1 MFRSGL
7 LLIYFVR
14 IGYILIKILTSN
26 DEADVQN
33 TSEMNEQGNIIYEYV
48 VTILL
53 YGYQSLLYQLIFV
66 CLMLLA
72 NQKKKK
78 VLLQFCFSPSRS
90 RMATTWNIISYLS
103 LLLMLS
109 FNMFVFIGLSYYT
122 VLIKSQ
128 KSNYYNNITKV
139 QKN

>member
-1 MFRSGL
+1 MFHSGL

-14 IGYILIKILTSN
+14 ILYILIKILTSN
-26 DEADVQN
+26 EEADVQN

-72 NQKKKK
+72 NQKKK
-78 VLLQFCFSPSRS
+78 VLFQFCFSPSRS
-90 RMATTWNIISYLS
+90 RMATTWKIISYLS